1 MSVVDRLKVM
11 VPDSLSPV
19 RSNGLVER
27 DFGHPFLSLHR
38 EMNRLFDVF
47 HDRFGGP
54 TPVGSLHG
62 PIMPGID
69 VSETDEE
76 MRISTELPG
85 VSEGDI
91 DVSLVDDVLP
101 IRGEKKLEKDDK
113 ENYHFLALLRHVLA
127 FSATAISVDT
137 DKIRADFANGVLT
150 VTLPKCKDKETSRKI
165 PLQCGRRPGSPLP
178 SVRSQQHENDRLQG
192 RDPNK

>member
-1 MSVVDRLKVM
+1 
-11 VPDSLSPV
+11 
-19 RSNGLVER
+19 
-27 DFGHPFLSLHR
+27 
-38 EMNRLFDVF
+38 MNRLFDVF

-69 VSETDEE
+69 VTETDEE
-76 MRISTELPG
+76 MRISAELPG

-113 ENYHFLALLRHVLA
+113 ENYHFLERSYGTSCVLCDCH
-127 FSATAISVDT
+127 I
-137 DKIRADFANGVLT
+137 
-150 VTLPKCKDKETSRKI
+150 
-165 PLQCGRRPGSPLP
+165 GRYR
-178 SVRSQQHENDRLQG
+178 
-192 RDPNK
+192 

>member
-27 DFGHPFLSLHR
+27 DIGHPFLSLHR

-69 VSETDEE
+69 VTETDEE
-76 MRISTELPG
+76 MRISAELPG

-91 DVSLVDDVLP
+91 DVSLVDEVLTV
-101 IRGEKKLEKDDK
+101 RGEKKLEKDDK
-113 ENYHFLALLRHVLA
+113 ENYHFLERSYGTFLRSLRLPY
-127 FSATAISVDT
+127 SVDT
-137 DKIRADFANGVLT
+137 DKSGQ
-150 VTLPKCKDKETSRKI
+150 TLPMACSR
-165 PLQCGRRPGSPLP
+165 
-178 SVRSQQHENDRLQG
+178 
-192 RDPNK
+192 